1 LGESIRAVS
10 GELTT
15 QEYDISQLKDRFIL
29 LQNRNAVMR
38 AQHEEAR
45 LRSAEQNQE
54 IKEEPDQQP
63 DTIEK
68 ESQPR
73 QFIDET
79 AQIDEEPVED

>member
-1 LGESIRAVS
+1 
-10 GELTT
+10 
-15 QEYDISQLKDRFIL
+15 
-29 LQNRNAVMR
+29 MR